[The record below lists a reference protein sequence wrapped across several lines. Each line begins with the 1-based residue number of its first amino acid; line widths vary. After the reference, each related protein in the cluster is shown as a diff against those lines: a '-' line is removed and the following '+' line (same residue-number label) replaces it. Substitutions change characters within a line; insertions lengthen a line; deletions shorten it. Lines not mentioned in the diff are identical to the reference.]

1 MSYSSIDVSMMADM
15 ILLALPSLADGYVSL
30 SDARVDPTTVAVHD

>member
-15 ILLALPSLADGYVSL
+15 ILLALPSLADGYV
-30 SDARVDPTTVAVHD
+30 HD